1 LIAATGT
8 TGLWALDP
16 ETGREVWRQ
25 NLPDGGVSAP
35 VPILGALLISTT
47 RLGVFLV
54 SPLDGGIIDGLHLTD
69 GSAMTPAAHG
79 TRAFVVTNGG
89 RLMSLAVAPPR

>member
-1 LIAATGT
+1 M
-8 TGLWALDP
+8 
-16 ETGREVWRQ
+16 WRQ
-25 NLPDGGVSAP
+25 SLPDGGVSAP

-54 SPLDGGIIDGLHLTD
+54 SPLDGGVIDGLHLTD

-79 TRAFVVTNGG
+79 RRAFVVTNGG
-89 RLMSLAVAPPR
+89 RLMSLSVSPPI